1 MMVVLYEKEKKLIIF
16 SSVILIIAIIVILI
30 FYSLYFDNKNFV
42 KLSYDE
48 ILEKVNNR
56 EDFVLCVSASECT
69 HCKSYKPKLKKISND
84 YDIKIYYTDIDKFDE
99 KDYDE
104 FKDKFSFD
112 GGTPTTIFFKEGE
125 EKTTATRI
133 EGDISMGK
141 TIDKLKKNGFIE

>member
-1 MMVVLYEKEKKLIIF
+1 MKKKKFLVIF
-16 SSVILIIAIIVILI
+16 SIILVVAITVILICNN
-30 FYSLYFDNKNFV
+30 LYFDNRNFI

-48 ILEKVNNR
+48 ILEKVNSK

-69 HCKSYKPKLKKISND
+69 HCKSYKPKLKKISKD

-112 GGTPTTIFFKEGE
+112 GGTPTTIFFKDGE

-133 EGDISMGK
+133 EGDISIER
-141 TIDKLKKNGFIE
+141 TIDKFKKNGFIK

>member
-1 MMVVLYEKEKKLIIF
+1 MKRKKKLIIF

>member
-1 MMVVLYEKEKKLIIF
+1 MKKRKNLIII
-16 SSVILIIAIIVILI
+16 SSSILIIVITAFI
-30 FYSLYFDNKNFV
+30 FCNIYFDNKNFI
-42 KLSYDE
+42 KLSYNE
-48 ILEKVNNR
+48 ILEKVSNK

-69 HCKSYKPKLKKISND
+69 HCKSYKPKLRKISKD
-84 YDIKIYYTDIDKFDE
+84 YDIKIYYTDIDKFDD

-104 FKDKFSFD
+104 FKEKFSFD

-133 EGDISMGK
+133 EGDISMEK

>member
-1 MMVVLYEKEKKLIIF
+1 MKKKKFLVIF
-16 SSVILIIAIIVILI
+16 SIILVVAITVILICNN
-30 FYSLYFDNKNFV
+30 LYFDNRNFI

-48 ILEKVNNR
+48 ILEKVNSK

-69 HCKSYKPKLKKISND
+69 HCKSYKPKLKKISKD

-104 FKDKFSFD
+104 FKYKFSFD
-112 GGTPTTIFFKEGE
+112 GGTPTTIFFKEGT

-133 EGDISMGK
+133 EGDISIEK

>member
-1 MMVVLYEKEKKLIIF
+1 MKKRKSLIVI
-16 SSVILIIAIIVILI
+16 SSAILIIVITAFI
-30 FYSLYFDNKNFV
+30 CCNIYFDNKNFI
-42 KLSYDE
+42 KLSYNE
-48 ILEKVNNR
+48 ILEKVNNK

-69 HCKSYKPKLKKISND
+69 HCKSYKPKLRKISKD
-84 YDIKIYYTDIDKFDE
+84 YDIKIYYTDIDKFGD

-104 FKDKFSFD
+104 FKEIFSFD

-133 EGDISMGK
+133 EGDISMEK

>member
-1 MMVVLYEKEKKLIIF
+1 MKNKKKLIIF
-16 SSVILIIAIIVILI
+16 SSIILIIALIVLVCYNI
-30 FYSLYFDNKNFV
+30 YFDNKNFI

-48 ILEKVNNR
+48 ILEKVNNK

-69 HCKSYKPKLKKISND
+69 HCKSYKPKLKKISKD
-84 YDIKIYYTDIDKFDE
+84 YDIKIYYTDVDKFDD

-104 FKDKFSFD
+104 FKEIFSFD

-133 EGDISMGK
+133 EGDISMEK